1 MDTKLTIKLDNEV
14 ISRAKKYAQNRKTS
28 LSKMIESFLDSVT
41 KDETDDIEI
50 TPLVKS
56 LSGVVRLPENFDYK
70 KERADF
76 LIKSTPEMK
85 RIFLTQILYLTFL
98 HTECHILLPPNYFPL
113 ADKKKLSFPFQ
124 HSAWLTL
131 ITYYQNN
138 ILKRR

>member
-76 LIKSTPEMK
+76 LIKKYS
-85 RIFLTQILYLTFL
+85 
-98 HTECHILLPPNYFPL
+98 
-113 ADKKKLSFPFQ
+113 
-124 HSAWLTL
+124 
-131 ITYYQNN
+131 
-138 ILKRR
+138 